1 MASMYTIFIH
11 DVPLEFFKKLEDAG
25 FEVTLEVPKEG
36 VTEACHYTSSL
47 CIRTLEV
54 FLSSKKFTINEQP
67 EVIEESECIGTPKV
81 TDIHIQNVP
90 FEFLE
95 RLKQAGLVTRCNDD
109 SYTITID
116 DDIKLCFQGMKEG

>member
-1 MASMYTIFIH
+1 M
-11 DVPLEFFKKLEDAG
+11 
-25 FEVTLEVPKEG
+25 EVPKEG